1 MHSII
6 INRARNFTTL
16 VIGLAEILMALLAT
30 KGHLNVTVESTS
42 QTMTLAVNES
52 FWSGAFLISGLL
64 VLVAFKIPTV
74 KAVSMSFAAAVLIVW
89 GIIEQIYMFGTV
101 RPVSW
106 VGAILA
112 VALGVIAVGMANIWS
127 VVHWTDKVNEVSE
140 VT

>member
-1 MHSII
+1 
-6 INRARNFTTL
+6 
-16 VIGLAEILMALLAT
+16 MALLAT